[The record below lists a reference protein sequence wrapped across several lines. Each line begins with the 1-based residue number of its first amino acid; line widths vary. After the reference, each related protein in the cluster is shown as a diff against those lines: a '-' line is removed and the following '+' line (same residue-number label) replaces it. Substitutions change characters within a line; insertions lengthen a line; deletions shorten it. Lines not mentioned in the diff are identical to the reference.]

1 MRSFDEDDRQL
12 ASCRRRR
19 IDYGAIPVFHQFAVL
34 DAEGIEGEGF
44 VKLAGFG
51 GRVLAEI
58 LVDDSDDVA
67 FRGYNF
73 EGVTRRGRWTGGG
86 TATAATAAGECGLE
100 FLIVTDLVLFGAFLE
115 RRIVLFIG
123 GIRQSETVC
132 SRAEELERDFL
143 VGF

>member
-1 MRSFDEDDRQL
+1 
-12 ASCRRRR
+12 
-19 IDYGAIPVFHQFAVL
+19 
-34 DAEGIEGEGF
+34 
-44 VKLAGFG
+44 
-51 GRVLAEI
+51 
-58 LVDDSDDVA
+58 VDHGDDVA

-73 EGVTRRGRWTGGG
+73 KGIARRGRWTGGG
-86 TATAATAAGECGLE
+86 ATPASTSAGEGSFE